1 MATYILLITLT
12 PEGQAKALANP
23 EFLLS
28 IDDEIDISGVTTLGS
43 YAVLGPYDFVT
54 IVEADDN
61 EQVAKFS
68 IEFGVRAGVHITTLP
83 AVPVGRL
90 DDPEPSPRVATDV
103 RLTPE
108 LSRDG

>member
-1 MATYILLITLT
+1 MATYILLMTLT
-12 PEGQAKALANP
+12 PEGQRKALANP
-23 EFLLS
+23 EYLLS
-28 IDDEIDISGVTTLGS
+28 IDDEIDVAGVSTLGS
-43 YAVLGPYDFVT
+43 YAVLGSYDFVT

-90 DDPEPSPRVATDV
+90 DDDASDPTMTADV

-108 LSRDG
+108 LMRES